1 MTEDIPQDCDMAIL
15 FQPESDLTEAAANR
29 VSDYLSNGG
38 NYGKNLFYVPTHT
51 VLESPNLDSILEEW
65 GMSIGQGI
73 VADTD
78 SSHMPY
84 IGDYYCSVFEYGS
97 SEYADGLKDTKKYLI
112 GAYTRPV
119 IIDDSAKATA
129 IATTSESSA
138 MRSFDADENWNPSEH
153 IEGSFNA
160 GAVSTKSGDGTKS
173 TLTVWGTGMS
183 FYSQWLNSSTFN
195 NGEYFANLF
204 NKLTN
209 REDSEIT
216 IASKNTQSEQLGI
229 MSAEEA
235 LRIATEQDLDLVK
248 IAPGSNP
255 PVCKIM
261 DYGKFRFE
269 QTKKE
274 KDAKKNQRVI
284 EIKEI
289 RMSPGIDTNDF
300 NTKLRNGQKFLSDGD
315 RVKVSVRFRGRE
327 MAHTEIGEVLLR
339 DYADKCAEIAVLD
352 KAPKLE
358 GRNMSI
364 FLSPK
369 PVTPP
374 KKPAKPKAPKPAPAA
389 EE

>member
-1 MTEDIPQDCDMAIL
+1 M
-15 FQPESDLTEAAANR
+15 SAAA
-29 VSDYLSNGG
+29 
-38 NYGKNLFYVPTHT
+38 
-51 VLESPNLDSILEEW
+51 
-65 GMSIGQGI
+65 
-73 VADTD
+73 A
-78 SSHMPY
+78 
-84 IGDYYCSVFEYGS
+84 
-97 SEYADGLKDTKKYLI
+97 LKI
-112 GAYTRPV
+112 
-119 IIDDSAKATA
+119 
-129 IATTSESSA
+129 
-138 MRSFDADENWNPSEH
+138 
-153 IEGSFNA
+153 
-160 GAVSTKSGDGTKS
+160 
-173 TLTVWGTGMS
+173 
-183 FYSQWLNSSTFN
+183 
-195 NGEYFANLF
+195 
-204 NKLTN
+204 
-209 REDSEIT
+209 
-216 IASKNTQSEQLGI
+216 
-229 MSAEEA
+229 AEEN
-235 LRIATEQDLDLVK
+235 ELDLVK

-274 KDAKKNQRVI
+274 KEAKKNQRVI

-374 KKPAKPKAPKPAPAA
+374 KKPAKPKAPKPAPPA

>member
-1 MTEDIPQDCDMAIL
+1 M
-15 FQPESDLTEAAANR
+15 SAAA
-29 VSDYLSNGG
+29 
-38 NYGKNLFYVPTHT
+38 
-51 VLESPNLDSILEEW
+51 
-65 GMSIGQGI
+65 
-73 VADTD
+73 A
-78 SSHMPY
+78 
-84 IGDYYCSVFEYGS
+84 
-97 SEYADGLKDTKKYLI
+97 LKI
-112 GAYTRPV
+112 
-119 IIDDSAKATA
+119 
-129 IATTSESSA
+129 
-138 MRSFDADENWNPSEH
+138 
-153 IEGSFNA
+153 
-160 GAVSTKSGDGTKS
+160 
-173 TLTVWGTGMS
+173 
-183 FYSQWLNSSTFN
+183 
-195 NGEYFANLF
+195 
-204 NKLTN
+204 
-209 REDSEIT
+209 
-216 IASKNTQSEQLGI
+216 
-229 MSAEEA
+229 AEEN
-235 LRIATEQDLDLVK
+235 ELDLVK

-274 KDAKKNQRVI
+274 KEAKKNQRVI

-374 KKPAKPKAPKPAPAA
+374 KKLAKPKAPKPAPAA